1 MRRFIRDQSG
11 MIVAEAFVIVMFF
24 LGAGTGLYWF
34 VFVFST
40 ESELAQTMVSRWKSL
55 RSVVTGE
62 AVETAANLFESTQE

>member
-1 MRRFIRDQSG
+1 MRRFMRDQSG
-11 MIVAEAFVIVMFF
+11 MMATEAFVIVMFL

-40 ESELAQTMVSRWKSL
+40 QSELAQTMVSLWKSV

-62 AVETAANLFESTQE
+62 AVETAANMFESTQE